1 MPIRLIIIMQ
11 NYIKDKLVIGIL
23 ALLMKLIEF

>member
-11 NYIKDKLVIGIL
+11 NYIKDKLVIEIL